1 MSTETLRSKL
11 YALRWVELMV
21 IAGIVLLYGWSTYGR
36 NFVWK
41 DDLSLWSDIVKKSPN
56 KARVYNYLGLAYHK
70 VGDIDNA
77 ILQYKK
83 GLSLNPFEI
92 EAHINIGVSYFYKGL
107 VDKAITHFK
116 YVIEINPDN
125 ADAHYNLGIAY
136 GSKGEYD
143 LAYEEIRKGIELY
156 KR

>member
-1 MSTETLRSKL
+1 LKQIKQYIEFFVLIF
-11 YALRWVELMV
+11 V
-21 IAGIVLLYGWSTYGR
+21 ILTYGWSTYER

-41 DDLSLWSDIVKKSPN
+41 DDLRFWSDIAKKSPN

-70 VGDIDNA
+70 IGDLDNA

-92 EAHINIGVSYFYKGL
+92 EAHINLGVSYFHKGL
-107 VDKAITHFK
+107 IDKAITHFK
-116 YVIEINPDN
+116 HVIEINPNN
-125 ADAHYNLGIAY
+125 ADAHYNIGIAY

-143 LAYEEIRKGIELY
+143 LAYKEIRKGIELR

>member
-1 MSTETLRSKL
+1 MPFALRSQL
-11 YALRWVELMV
+11 LCLIE
-21 IAGIVLLYGWSTYGR
+21 IAAITCFVLTYSWSTYER

-41 DDLSLWSDIVKKSPN
+41 DDLSLWSDIAEKSPD
-56 KARVYNYLGLAYHK
+56 KARVYNYMGLAYHK
-70 VGDIDNA
+70 VGDLDNA

-92 EAHINIGVSYFYKGL
+92 EAHINLGVSYFHKGL

-116 YVIEINPDN
+116 HVLEINPNN
-125 ADAHYNLGIAY
+125 ADAHYNIGIAY

-143 LAYEEIRKGIELY
+143 VAYEEIRKGMELR

>member
-1 MSTETLRSKL
+1 MEQTEPIKHIKRYIEFFVLIFVIST
-11 YALRWVELMV
+11 
-21 IAGIVLLYGWSTYGR
+21 YGWSTYER

-41 DDLSLWSDIVKKSPN
+41 DDLSLWSDIAKKSPD

-70 VGDIDNA
+70 VGDLDNA

-92 EAHINIGVSYFYKGL
+92 EAHINLGVSYFDKGL
-107 VDKAITHFK
+107 LDKAITHFK
-116 YVIEINPDN
+116 HVIEINPNN
-125 ADAHYNLGIAY
+125 ADAHYNIGIAY

-143 LAYEEIRKGIELY
+143 LAYEEIRKGIELR

>member
-1 MSTETLRSKL
+1 MPFALRSQL
-11 YALRWVELMV
+11 LCWIE
-21 IAGIVLLYGWSTYGR
+21 IAAITGFVLTYSWATYER

-41 DDLSLWSDIVKKSPN
+41 DNLSLWSDIAKKSPY

-70 VGDIDNA
+70 VGDLDNA

-92 EAHINIGVSYFYKGL
+92 EAHINLGVSYFYKGL

-116 YVIEINPDN
+116 HVIEINPNN
-125 ADAHYNLGIAY
+125 ADAHYNIGIAY

-143 LAYEEIRKGIELY
+143 LAYKEIRKGMEL
-156 KR
+156 RNR